1 MRLAV
6 VSLLLVVSCVW
17 AAPPE
22 VPKELKVKPGQLVR
36 IVAKGE
42 GEIGTLRN
50 FPDDVA
56 FFDELAP
63 KKGERRFVFQT
74 QTLGTYVIGFWTKGE
89 LEGSSCTITVEGDTL
104 PPAPPTPVP
113 PVPPVPTLAY
123 YFMVVRADGP
133 ASPEFTRIMSDP
145 AWAQLQAKK
154 HKVKDF
160 TQTRAR
166 QLGLSLPVGMT
177 LPVVVTLRE
186 TGGKSIIVRS
196 AIPLPTTGVEIL
208 RLEEVR

>member
-1 MRLAV
+1 MT
-6 VSLLLVVSCVW
+6 VS
-17 AAPPE
+17 
-22 VPKELKVKPGQLVR
+22 
-36 IVAKGE
+36 
-42 GEIGTLRN
+42 
-50 FPDDVA
+50 
-56 FFDELAP
+56 
-63 KKGERRFVFQT
+63 T
-74 QTLGTYVIGFWTKGE
+74 Q
-89 LEGSSCTITVEGDTL
+89 SCTITVEGDTL

-113 PVPPVPTLAY
+113 PVPPVPTLTY

-160 TQTRAR
+160 TQARAR

-177 LPVVVTLRE
+177 LPVVVTIRE

-196 AIPLPTTGVEIL
+196 AIPLPTTSAEIL